1 MEEATLQDK
10 QCSQKKYTPEQVQ
23 ELIDKY
29 FNQKPKKI
37 RDEDGDIIKD
47 VYDMKPP
54 TYTGLIR
61 QTIGRSRWEA
71 YKKDPEYRQILEDA
85 EDRVE
90 EWHESRLSSSG
101 CTGSMFY
108 LKNRGKN
115 WREDTNFDPR
125 PSVVVAMSL
134 DKADEEA
141 YKKNLGAFFGTKS
154 E

>member
-1 MEEATLQDK
+1 MSNTTLQDK
-10 QCSQKKYTPEQVQ
+10 QCRKYTPEQVQ

-29 FNQKPKKI
+29 FNRKPRKV
-37 RDEDGDIIKD
+37 RDEDGDVIKD
-47 VYDMKPP
+47 TYDMKPP

-61 QTIGRSRWEA
+61 ETIGRACWER
-71 YKKDPEYRQILEDA
+71 YKKDPEYAQILEDA

-90 EWHESRLSSSG
+90 EWHEARLSSSS
-101 CTGSMFY
+101 CTGSIFY
-108 LKNRGKN
+108 LKNRGRN

-125 PSVVVAMSL
+125 PAVVVAMSL
-134 DKADEEA
+134 DKADEEL

>member
-1 MEEATLQDK
+1 MVDLQDK
-10 QCSQKKYTPEQVQ
+10 QYSNSKKYSPDQVRD
-23 ELIDKY
+23 LINAY
-29 FNQKPKKI
+29 FERKPAKI
-37 RDEDGDIIKD
+37 RDEDGDIIAGT
-47 VYDMKPP
+47 YDMKPP

-61 QTIGRSRWEA
+61 ETIGRGCWEH
-71 YKKDPEYRQILEDA
+71 YKKDPQYREILEDA

-90 EWHESRLSSSG
+90 EWHEARLSSTG
-101 CTGSMFY
+101 CTGSMFW

-134 DKADEEA
+134 DKADEEL

>member
-1 MEEATLQDK
+1 MEEGTVQDK
-10 QCSQKKYTPEQVQ
+10 HCSKKDTREQVR
-23 ELIDKY
+23 ELIDKDLERRPS
-29 FNQKPKKI
+29 KV
-37 RDEDGDIIKD
+37 RDDDGDVIKD

-61 QTIGRSRWEA
+61 ETIGRACWEN
-71 YKKDPEYRQILEDA
+71 YKKDPLYKDILEDA
-85 EDRVE
+85 ESRVE
-90 EWHESRLSSSG
+90 EWHEARLSSSG
-101 CTGSMFY
+101 CTGSMFW

-134 DKADEEA
+134 DKADEEL
-141 YKKNLGAFFGTKS
+141 YKKNMGAFFGTKS

>member
-1 MEEATLQDK
+1 MEEVTLQDK
-10 QCSQKKYTPEQVQ
+10 HCSRKYTPEQVQ

-29 FNQKPKKI
+29 FERRPSKV
-37 RDEDGDIIKD
+37 RDDDGDVIKD

-61 QTIGRSRWEA
+61 ETIGRACWEN
-71 YKKDPEYRQILEDA
+71 YKKDPLYKDILEDA
-85 EDRVE
+85 ESRVE
-90 EWHESRLSSSG
+90 EWHEARLSSSG
-101 CTGSMFY
+101 CTGSMFW

-134 DKADEEA
+134 DKADEEL
-141 YKKNLGAFFGTKS
+141 YKKNMGAFFGTKS